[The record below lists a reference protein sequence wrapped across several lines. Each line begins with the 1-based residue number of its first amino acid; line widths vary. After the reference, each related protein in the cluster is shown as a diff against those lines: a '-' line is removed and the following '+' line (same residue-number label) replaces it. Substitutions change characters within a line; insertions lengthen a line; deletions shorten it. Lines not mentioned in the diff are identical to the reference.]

1 MLLSKKKEKASHFR
15 QQMRRC
21 NQLHVEYMTDTRL
34 RKSYE
39 RFTDWQLEYILPL
52 FGDMYARPGYSE
64 AIDFTMS
71 DLAGIGISNRDR
83 DLERAAPAITTIL
96 PLRALITVAD
106 TAEMNARVLEIN
118 IAIWRRLI
126 AEIGPSAE
134 ITEYSYCIAC
144 REASSFGECLN
155 LVHKITDLGKTL
167 KSLVEVPM
175 IGITL
180 RAMKA
185 PAHAAGFGA
194 LQEFLEKGF
203 FTFRAIPDVDDFLAE
218 IELHMIEIFKRIYT
232 APLDQLRR

>member
-1 MLLSKKKEKASHFR
+1 MLLSRKKEKANHFR

-21 NQLHVEYMTDTRL
+21 NQLHVEYMTDEHL

-39 RFTDWQLEYILPL
+39 HFVDWQLAYILPL
-52 FGDMYARPGYSE
+52 FGDLYARDGYAE

-96 PLRALITVAD
+96 PLRALTTVAD
-106 TAEMNARVLEIN
+106 TAEVNARVLEIN

-126 AEIGPSAE
+126 AENDQSAQ

-155 LVHKITDLGKTL
+155 LVHKITALGKTL
-167 KSLVEVPM
+167 KSLIEVPM
-175 IGITL
+175 IGL
-180 RAMKA
+180 Y
-185 PAHAAGFGA
+185 PAGNEGARSRGGIRCAAGVPGNGVLYVPARFPTSITSSPK
-194 LQEFLEKGF
+194 LK
-203 FTFRAIPDVDDFLAE
+203 FT
-218 IELHMIEIFKRIYT
+218 
-232 APLDQLRR
+232 

>member
-1 MLLSKKKEKASHFR
+1 
-15 QQMRRC
+15 MRRC
-21 NQLHVEYMTDTRL
+21 NQLHVEYMTDEHL

-39 RFTDWQLEYILPL
+39 HFVDWQLAYILPL
-52 FGDMYARPGYSE
+52 FGDLYARDGYAE

-96 PLRALITVAD
+96 PLRALTTVAD
-106 TAEMNARVLEIN
+106 TAEVNARVLEIN

-126 AEIGPSAE
+126 AENDQSAQ

-155 LVHKITDLGKTL
+155 LVHKITALGKTL
-167 KSLVEVPM
+167 KSLIEVPM
-175 IGITL
+175 IGLTL

-194 LQEFLEKGF
+194 LQEFLETGF
-203 FTFRAIPDVDDFLAE
+203 YTFRQIPDVDHFLAE
-218 IELHMIEIFKRIYT
+218 IEIHMIEIFKRIYT